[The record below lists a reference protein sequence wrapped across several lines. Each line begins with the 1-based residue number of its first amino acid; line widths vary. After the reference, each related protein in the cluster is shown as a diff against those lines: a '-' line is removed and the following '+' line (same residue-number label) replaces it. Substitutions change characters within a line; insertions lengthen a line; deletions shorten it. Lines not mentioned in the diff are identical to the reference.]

1 MPRNL
6 DKRVEL
12 VAPVEDEAIRD
23 DLLDALERCLADTA
37 NAWELDGGGSG
48 RAASAEDGVE
58 PRNVHEE
65 LMVGHAAR
73 SAEGPAPA

>member
-23 DLLDALERCLADTA
+23 DLLDALERCLADTRQRVGA
-37 NAWELDGGGSG
+37 RTAAQWTR
-48 RAASAEDGVE
+48 RASEDGVE